1 MSSQRPLSF
10 RPYRRHRARKQSGR
24 PSPSPDVI
32 VVGGG
37 VIGLSIAWRASERGL
52 AVTVVEESPGRGAS
66 WAAAGM
72 LAPVTEVHPGEE
84 QVLDLGVASLR
95 LYPEFVARLEELTG
109 LSTGYREGGT
119 LMAAPTGDDY
129 AALED
134 LSLVQE
140 RLGLK
145 VERLKRK
152 EARAIEPALTP
163 GLRAAWFVEGDHH
176 VDNRALVEAVAEA
189 CKRSGVEIVADTVS
203 EVIVSGTRATGV
215 RLASGGVLDGGTL
228 VVAAGCWSGV
238 LPGIPDEFRP
248 PVRPVKGQLL
258 YLRGPADDQ
267 LLTHNVRGLHVYI
280 VPRSDGRVVVGATV
294 EERGFDMTVTA
305 GAVYEL
311 LRDAF
316 ELVPGLSELE
326 LVECVAGLRPGSP
339 DNAPM
344 IGETGLEGL
353 LVATGHYRNGIL
365 LTPLTAEAMADLL
378 VTGTAPESIAA
389 ASPLRFQGA
398 R

>member
-1 MSSQRPLSF
+1 MSGQRPLS
-10 RPYRRHRARKQSGR
+10 
-24 PSPSPDVI
+24 SPDVI

-52 AVTVVEESPGRGAS
+52 SVTVVEESPGRGAS

-84 QVLDLGVASLR
+84 HVLGLGVASLA

-109 LSTGYREGGT
+109 LNTGYREGGT
-119 LMAAPTGDDY
+119 LMAAATGDDY
-129 AALED
+129 AALQD
-134 LSLVQE
+134 VALVQE
-140 RLGLK
+140 HLGLE

-152 EARAIEPALTP
+152 DARALEPALTP
-163 GLRAAWFVEGDHH
+163 GLRAAWFVAGDHH
-176 VDNRALVEAVAEA
+176 IDNRALVEAVAEA
-189 CKRSGVEIVADTVS
+189 CKLSGVELVADTVS
-203 EVIVSGTRATGV
+203 EVVVTGDRATGV
-215 RLASGGVLDGGTL
+215 RLASGGVVDAGAV
-228 VVAAGCWSGV
+228 VVAAGSWSGA
-238 LPGIPDEFRP
+238 LPGIPDKYRP

-258 YLRGPADDQ
+258 YLSGPAGEP
-267 LLTHNVRGLHVYI
+267 LLTHNVRGLDVYI

-316 ELVPGLSELE
+316 ELVPGLAELE

-344 IGETGLEGL
+344 IGATGLDGL
-353 LVATGHYRNGIL
+353 FVATGHYRNGIL
-365 LTPLTAEAMADLL
+365 LTPLTAEAMAELL
-378 VTGTAPESIAA
+378 ITGRPPETIAP
-389 ASPLRFQGA
+389 ASPLRFREERG
-398 R
+398 

>member
-1 MSSQRPLSF
+1 MSS
-10 RPYRRHRARKQSGR
+10 R
-24 PSPSPDVI
+24 PSSSPDVI

-37 VIGLSIAWRASERGL
+37 VIGLSIAWKASERGL
-52 AVTVVEESPGRGAS
+52 SVTVVEESPGRGAS

-84 QVLDLGVASLR
+84 HVLGLGVASLA
-95 LYPEFVARLEELTG
+95 LYPDFVARLEELTG

-119 LMAAPTGDDY
+119 LMAAATGDDY
-129 AALED
+129 AALQD
-134 LSLVQE
+134 VALVQE
-140 RLGLK
+140 RLGLE

-152 EARAIEPALTP
+152 DARALEPALTP
-163 GLRAAWFVEGDHH
+163 GLRAAWFAAGDHH
-176 VDNRALVEAVAEA
+176 IDNRALVEAVTEA
-189 CKRSGVEIVADTVS
+189 CKRSSVELVADTVA
-203 EVIVSGTRATGV
+203 EVIVSRTKAMGV
-215 RLASGGVLDGGTL
+215 RLASGAVLDAGAL
-228 VVAAGCWSGV
+228 VVAAGAWSGA
-238 LPGIPDEFRP
+238 LPGIPDEYRP

-258 YLRGPADDQ
+258 YLRGAADEQ
-267 LLTHNVRGLHVYI
+267 LLTHNVRGLDVYL
-280 VPRSDGRVVVGATV
+280 VPRRDGRIVVGATV

-344 IGETGLEGL
+344 IGATGLDGL
-353 LVATGHYRNGIL
+353 FVATGHYRNGIL
-365 LTPLTAEAMADLL
+365 LTPLTAEAMAELL
-378 VTGTAPESIAA
+378 VSGTPPETIEP
-389 ASPLRFQGA
+389 ASPLRFREA
-398 R
+398 RA

>member
-1 MSSQRPLSF
+1 MSS
-10 RPYRRHRARKQSGR
+10 R
-24 PSPSPDVI
+24 PSSSPDVI

-37 VIGLSIAWRASERGL
+37 VIGLSIAWKASERGL
-52 AVTVVEESPGRGAS
+52 SVTVVGESPGRGAS

-84 QVLDLGVASLR
+84 HVLGLGVASLA
-95 LYPEFVARLEELTG
+95 LYPDFVARLEELTG

-119 LMAAPTGDDY
+119 LMAAATGDDY
-129 AALED
+129 AALQD
-134 LSLVQE
+134 VALVQE
-140 RLGLK
+140 RLGLE

-152 EARAIEPALTP
+152 DARALEPALTP
-163 GLRAAWFVEGDHH
+163 GLRAAWFAAGDHH
-176 VDNRALVEAVAEA
+176 IDNRALVEAVTEA
-189 CKRSGVEIVADTVS
+189 CKRSSVELVADTVA
-203 EVIVSGTRATGV
+203 EVIVSRTRAMGV
-215 RLASGGVLDGGTL
+215 RLASGAVLDAGAL
-228 VVAAGCWSGV
+228 VVAAGAWSGA
-238 LPGIPDEFRP
+238 LPGIPDEYRP

-258 YLRGPADDQ
+258 YLRGAADEQ
-267 LLTHNVRGLHVYI
+267 LLTHNVRGLDVYL
-280 VPRSDGRVVVGATV
+280 VPRRDGRIVVGATV

-344 IGETGLEGL
+344 IGATGLDGL
-353 LVATGHYRNGIL
+353 FVATGHYRNGIL
-365 LTPLTAEAMADLL
+365 LTPLTAEAMAELL
-378 VTGTAPESIAA
+378 VSGTPPETIEP
-389 ASPLRFQGA
+389 ASPLRFREA
-398 R
+398 RA

>member
-1 MSSQRPLSF
+1 MSS
-10 RPYRRHRARKQSGR
+10 R
-24 PSPSPDVI
+24 PSSSPDVI

-52 AVTVVEESPGRGAS
+52 SVTVVEESPGRGAS

-84 QVLDLGVASLR
+84 HVLGLGVASLA
-95 LYPEFVARLEELTG
+95 LYPDFVARLEELTG

-119 LMAAPTGDDY
+119 LMAAATGDDY
-129 AALED
+129 AALQD
-134 LSLVQE
+134 VALVQE
-140 RLGLK
+140 RLGLE

-152 EARAIEPALTP
+152 DARALEPALTP
-163 GLRAAWFVEGDHH
+163 GLRAAWFAAGDHH
-176 VDNRALVEAVAEA
+176 IDNRALVEAVTEA
-189 CKRSGVEIVADTVS
+189 CKRSGVELVADTVA
-203 EVIVSGTRATGV
+203 EVIVSRTRAMGV
-215 RLASGGVLDGGTL
+215 RLASGAVLDAGAV
-228 VVAAGCWSGV
+228 VVAAGAWSGA
-238 LPGIPDEFRP
+238 LPGIPDEYRP

-258 YLRGPADDQ
+258 YLRGAADEQ
-267 LLTHNVRGLHVYI
+267 LLTHNVRGLDVYI
-280 VPRSDGRVVVGATV
+280 VPRRDGRIVVGATV

-344 IGETGLEGL
+344 IGATGLDGL
-353 LVATGHYRNGIL
+353 FVATGHYRNGIL
-365 LTPLTAEAMADLL
+365 LTPLTAEAMAELL
-378 VTGTAPESIAA
+378 VSGTPPETIEP
-389 ASPLRFQGA
+389 ASPLRFREA
-398 R
+398 RA

>member
-1 MSSQRPLSF
+1 MSD
-10 RPYRRHRARKQSGR
+10 R
-24 PSPSPDVI
+24 PSSSPDVI

-84 QVLDLGVASLR
+84 HVLDLGVASLA

-109 LSTGYREGGT
+109 LGTGYREGGT
-119 LMAAPTGDDY
+119 LMAAATEDDY
-129 AALED
+129 SALED
-134 LSLVQE
+134 ISLVQE

-152 EARAIEPALTP
+152 DARDIEPALTP

-189 CKRSGVEIVADTVS
+189 CKRCGVDLVTDTVS
-203 EVIVSGTRATGV
+203 EVVVSGARATGV
-215 RLASGGVLDGGTL
+215 RLASGGLLEGGAV
-228 VVAAGCWSGV
+228 VVAAGCWSGA

-258 YLRGPADDQ
+258 YLRGPADEPV
-267 LLTHNVRGLHVYI
+267 LTHNVRGLDVYI
-280 VPRSDGRVVVGATV
+280 VPRSDGRIVVGATV

-326 LVECVAGLRPGSP
+326 LMECVAGLRPGSP

-344 IGETGLEGL
+344 IGATGLDGL
-353 LVATGHYRNGIL
+353 FVATGHYRNGIL
-365 LTPLTAEAMADLL
+365 LTPLTAEAMAELL
-378 VTGTAPESIAA
+378 ASGTAPDSVGA
-389 ASPLRFQGA
+389 ASPLRFREA

>member
-1 MSSQRPLSF
+1 MSS
-10 RPYRRHRARKQSGR
+10 R
-24 PSPSPDVI
+24 PSSSPDVI

-37 VIGLSIAWRASERGL
+37 VIGLSIAWKASERGL
-52 AVTVVEESPGRGAS
+52 SVTVVEESPGRGAS

-84 QVLDLGVASLR
+84 HVLGLGVASLA
-95 LYPEFVARLEELTG
+95 LYPDFVARLEELTG

-119 LMAAPTGDDY
+119 LMAAATGDDY
-129 AALED
+129 AALQD
-134 LSLVQE
+134 VALVQE
-140 RLGLK
+140 RLGLE

-152 EARAIEPALTP
+152 DARALEPALTP
-163 GLRAAWFVEGDHH
+163 GLRAAWFVAGDHH
-176 VDNRALVEAVAEA
+176 IDNRALVEAVTEA
-189 CKRSGVEIVADTVS
+189 CKRSGVELVADTVA
-203 EVIVSGTRATGV
+203 EVIVSRTRAMGV
-215 RLASGGVLDGGTL
+215 RLASGAVLDAGAL
-228 VVAAGCWSGV
+228 VVAAGAWSGA
-238 LPGIPDEFRP
+238 LPGIPDEYRP

-258 YLRGPADDQ
+258 YLRGAADEQ
-267 LLTHNVRGLHVYI
+267 LLTHNVRGLDVYL
-280 VPRSDGRVVVGATV
+280 VPRRDGRIVVGATV

-344 IGETGLEGL
+344 IGATGLDGL
-353 LVATGHYRNGIL
+353 FVATGHYRNGIL
-365 LTPLTAEAMADLL
+365 LTPLTAEAMAELL
-378 VTGTAPESIAA
+378 VSGTPPETIEP
-389 ASPLRFQGA
+389 ASPLRFREA
-398 R
+398 RA

>member
-1 MSSQRPLSF
+1 MSS
-10 RPYRRHRARKQSGR
+10 R
-24 PSPSPDVI
+24 PSSSPDVI

-52 AVTVVEESPGRGAS
+52 SVTVVEESPGRGAS

-84 QVLDLGVASLR
+84 HVLGLGVASLA
-95 LYPEFVARLEELTG
+95 LYPDFVARLEELTG

-119 LMAAPTGDDY
+119 LMAAATGDDY
-129 AALED
+129 AALQD
-134 LSLVQE
+134 VALVQE
-140 RLGLK
+140 RLGLE

-152 EARAIEPALTP
+152 DARAREPALTP
-163 GLRAAWFVEGDHH
+163 GLRAAWFAAGDHH
-176 VDNRALVEAVAEA
+176 IDNRALVEAVTEA
-189 CKRSGVEIVADTVS
+189 CKRSGVELVADTVA
-203 EVIVSGTRATGV
+203 EVIVSRTKAMGV
-215 RLASGGVLDGGTL
+215 RLASGAVLDAGAL
-228 VVAAGCWSGV
+228 VVAAGAWSGA
-238 LPGIPDEFRP
+238 LPGIPDEYRP

-258 YLRGPADDQ
+258 YLRGAADEQ
-267 LLTHNVRGLHVYI
+267 LLTHNVRGLDVYI
-280 VPRSDGRVVVGATV
+280 VPRRDGRIVVGATV

-344 IGETGLEGL
+344 IGATGLDGL
-353 LVATGHYRNGIL
+353 FVATGHYRNGIL
-365 LTPLTAEAMADLL
+365 LTPLTAEAMAELL
-378 VTGTAPESIAA
+378 VSGTPPETIEP
-389 ASPLRFQGA
+389 ASPLRFREA
-398 R
+398 RA

>member
-1 MSSQRPLSF
+1 MSS
-10 RPYRRHRARKQSGR
+10 R
-24 PSPSPDVI
+24 PSSSPDVI

-37 VIGLSIAWRASERGL
+37 VIGLSIAWKASERGL
-52 AVTVVEESPGRGAS
+52 SVTVVEESPGRGAS

-84 QVLDLGVASLR
+84 HVLGLGVASLA
-95 LYPEFVARLEELTG
+95 LYPDFVARLEELTG

-119 LMAAPTGDDY
+119 LMAAATGDDY
-129 AALED
+129 AALQD
-134 LSLVQE
+134 VALVQE
-140 RLGLK
+140 RLGLE

-152 EARAIEPALTP
+152 DARALEPALTP
-163 GLRAAWFVEGDHH
+163 GLRAAWFAAGDHH
-176 VDNRALVEAVAEA
+176 IDNRALVEAVTEA
-189 CKRSGVEIVADTVS
+189 CKRSSVELVADTVA
-203 EVIVSGTRATGV
+203 EVIVSRTRAMGV
-215 RLASGGVLDGGTL
+215 RLASGAVLDAGAL
-228 VVAAGCWSGV
+228 VVAAGAWSGA
-238 LPGIPDEFRP
+238 LPGIPDEYRP

-258 YLRGPADDQ
+258 YLRGAADEQ
-267 LLTHNVRGLHVYI
+267 LLTHNVRGLDVYI
-280 VPRSDGRVVVGATV
+280 VPRRDGRIVVGATV

-344 IGETGLEGL
+344 IGATGLDGL
-353 LVATGHYRNGIL
+353 FVATGHYRNGIL
-365 LTPLTAEAMADLL
+365 LTPLTAEAMAELL
-378 VTGTAPESIAA
+378 VSGTPPETIEP
-389 ASPLRFQGA
+389 ASPLRFREA
-398 R
+398 RA

>member
-1 MSSQRPLSF
+1 MSS
-10 RPYRRHRARKQSGR
+10 R
-24 PSPSPDVI
+24 PSSSPDVI

-37 VIGLSIAWRASERGL
+37 VIGLSIAWKASERGL
-52 AVTVVEESPGRGAS
+52 SVTVVEESPGRGAS

-84 QVLDLGVASLR
+84 HVLGLGVASLA
-95 LYPEFVARLEELTG
+95 LYPDFVARLEELTG

-119 LMAAPTGDDY
+119 LMAAATGDDY
-129 AALED
+129 AALQD
-134 LSLVQE
+134 VALVQE
-140 RLGLK
+140 RLGLE

-152 EARAIEPALTP
+152 DARALEPALTP
-163 GLRAAWFVEGDHH
+163 GLRAAWFAAGDHH
-176 VDNRALVEAVAEA
+176 IDNRALVEAVTEA
-189 CKRSGVEIVADTVS
+189 CKRSGVELVADTVA
-203 EVIVSGTRATGV
+203 EVIVSRTRAMGV
-215 RLASGGVLDGGTL
+215 RLASGAVLDAGAL
-228 VVAAGCWSGV
+228 VVAAGAWSGA
-238 LPGIPDEFRP
+238 LPGIPDEYRP

-258 YLRGPADDQ
+258 YLRGAADEQ
-267 LLTHNVRGLHVYI
+267 LLTHNVRGLDVYI
-280 VPRSDGRVVVGATV
+280 VPRRDGRIVVGATV

-344 IGETGLEGL
+344 IGATGLDGL
-353 LVATGHYRNGIL
+353 FVATGHYRNGIL
-365 LTPLTAEAMADLL
+365 LTPLTAEAMAELL
-378 VTGTAPESIAA
+378 VSGTPPETIEP
-389 ASPLRFQGA
+389 ASPLRFREA
-398 R
+398 RA

>member
-1 MSSQRPLSF
+1 MSS
-10 RPYRRHRARKQSGR
+10 R
-24 PSPSPDVI
+24 PSSSPDVI

-37 VIGLSIAWRASERGL
+37 VIGLSIAWKASERGL
-52 AVTVVEESPGRGAS
+52 SVTVVEESPGRGAS

-84 QVLDLGVASLR
+84 HVLGLGVASLA
-95 LYPEFVARLEELTG
+95 LYPDFVARLEELTG

-119 LMAAPTGDDY
+119 LMAAATGDDY
-129 AALED
+129 AALQD
-134 LSLVQE
+134 VALVQE
-140 RLGLK
+140 RLGLE

-152 EARAIEPALTP
+152 DARALEPALTP
-163 GLRAAWFVEGDHH
+163 GLRAAWFAAGDHH
-176 VDNRALVEAVAEA
+176 IDNRALVEAVTEA
-189 CKRSGVEIVADTVS
+189 CKRSGVELVADTVA
-203 EVIVSGTRATGV
+203 EVIVSRTRAMGV
-215 RLASGGVLDGGTL
+215 RLASGPVLDAGAV
-228 VVAAGCWSGV
+228 VVAAGAWSGA
-238 LPGIPDEFRP
+238 LPGIPDEYRP

-258 YLRGPADDQ
+258 YLRGAADEQ
-267 LLTHNVRGLHVYI
+267 LLTHNVRGLDVYL
-280 VPRSDGRVVVGATV
+280 VPRRDGRIVVGATV

-344 IGETGLEGL
+344 IGATGLDGL
-353 LVATGHYRNGIL
+353 FVATGHYRNGIL
-365 LTPLTAEAMADLL
+365 LTPLTAEAMAELL
-378 VTGTAPESIAA
+378 VSGTPPETIEP
-389 ASPLRFQGA
+389 ASPLRFREA
-398 R
+398 RA

>member
-1 MSSQRPLSF
+1 MSS
-10 RPYRRHRARKQSGR
+10 R
-24 PSPSPDVI
+24 PSSSPDVI

-37 VIGLSIAWRASERGL
+37 VIGLSIAWKASERGL
-52 AVTVVEESPGRGAS
+52 SVTVVEESPGRGAS

-84 QVLDLGVASLR
+84 HVLGLGVASLA
-95 LYPEFVARLEELTG
+95 LYPDFVARLEELTG

-119 LMAAPTGDDY
+119 LMAAATGDDY
-129 AALED
+129 AALQD
-134 LSLVQE
+134 VALVQE
-140 RLGLK
+140 RLGLE

-152 EARAIEPALTP
+152 DARALEPALTP
-163 GLRAAWFVEGDHH
+163 GLRAAWFAAGDHH
-176 VDNRALVEAVAEA
+176 IDNRALVEAVTEA
-189 CKRSGVEIVADTVS
+189 CKRSSVELVADTVA
-203 EVIVSGTRATGV
+203 EVIVSRTRVMGV
-215 RLASGGVLDGGTL
+215 RLSSGAVLDAGAL
-228 VVAAGCWSGV
+228 VVAAGAWSGA
-238 LPGIPDEFRP
+238 LPGIPDEYRP

-258 YLRGPADDQ
+258 YLRGAADEQ
-267 LLTHNVRGLHVYI
+267 LLTHNVRGLDVYL
-280 VPRSDGRVVVGATV
+280 VPRRDGRIVVGATV

-344 IGETGLEGL
+344 IGATGLDGL
-353 LVATGHYRNGIL
+353 FVATGHYRNGIL
-365 LTPLTAEAMADLL
+365 LTPLTAEAMAELL
-378 VTGTAPESIAA
+378 VSGTPPETIEP
-389 ASPLRFQGA
+389 ASPLRFREA
-398 R
+398 RA

>member
-1 MSSQRPLSF
+1 MT
-10 RPYRRHRARKQSGR
+10 HR
-24 PSPSPDVI
+24 PSSSPDVI

-37 VIGLSIAWRASERGL
+37 VIGLSIAWKASERGL
-52 AVTVVEESPGRGAS
+52 AVTIVEESPGRGAS

-84 QVLDLGVASLR
+84 HVLDLGVASLA

-109 LSTGYREGGT
+109 LGTGYREGGT
-119 LMAAPTGDDY
+119 LMVAATEDHYSALDDI
-129 AALED
+129 
-134 LSLVQE
+134 SQVQG

-152 EARAIEPALTP
+152 DARAVEPALTP
-163 GLRAAWFVEGDHH
+163 GLRAAWFVAGDNHI
-176 VDNRALVEAVAEA
+176 DNRALVEALAEA
-189 CKRSGVEIVADTVS
+189 CKRCGAELVVDTVS
-203 EVIVSGTRATGV
+203 EVVVAGERATGV
-215 RLASGGVLDGGTL
+215 RLASGGLLEGGAV
-228 VVAAGCWSGV
+228 VVAAGCWSGA

-258 YLRGPADDQ
+258 YLRGRSEDPV
-267 LLTHNVRGLHVYI
+267 LTHNVRGFDVYI

-305 GAVYEL
+305 EAVYEL

-316 ELVPGLSELE
+316 ELVPGLAELE
-326 LVECVAGLRPGSP
+326 LMECVAGLRPGSP

-344 IGETGLEGL
+344 IGATGLDGL
-353 LVATGHYRNGIL
+353 FVATGHYRNGIL
-365 LTPLTAEAMADLL
+365 LTPLTAEAMAELL
-378 VTGTAPESIAA
+378 ATGAAPAGVGA
-389 ASPLRFQGA
+389 ASPMRFREA
-398 R
+398 RG

>member
-1 MSSQRPLSF
+1 MSS
-10 RPYRRHRARKQSGR
+10 R
-24 PSPSPDVI
+24 PSSSPDVI

-37 VIGLSIAWRASERGL
+37 VIGLSIAWKASERGL
-52 AVTVVEESPGRGAS
+52 SVTVVEESPGRGAS

-84 QVLDLGVASLR
+84 HVLGLGVASLA
-95 LYPEFVARLEELTG
+95 LYPDFVARLEELTG

-119 LMAAPTGDDY
+119 LMAAATGDDY
-129 AALED
+129 AALQD
-134 LSLVQE
+134 VALVQE
-140 RLGLK
+140 RLGLE

-152 EARAIEPALTP
+152 DARALEPALTP
-163 GLRAAWFVEGDHH
+163 GLRAAWFAAGDHH
-176 VDNRALVEAVAEA
+176 IDNRALVEAVTEA
-189 CKRSGVEIVADTVS
+189 CKRSGVELVADTVA
-203 EVIVSGTRATGV
+203 EVIVSRTKAMGV
-215 RLASGGVLDGGTL
+215 RLASGAVLDAGAL
-228 VVAAGCWSGV
+228 VVAAGAWSGA
-238 LPGIPDEFRP
+238 LPGIPDEYRP

-258 YLRGPADDQ
+258 YLRGAADEQ
-267 LLTHNVRGLHVYI
+267 LLTHNVRGLDVYL
-280 VPRSDGRVVVGATV
+280 VPRRDGRIVVGATV

-344 IGETGLEGL
+344 IGATGLDGL
-353 LVATGHYRNGIL
+353 FVATGHYRNGIL
-365 LTPLTAEAMADLL
+365 LTPLTAEAMAELL
-378 VTGTAPESIAA
+378 VSGTPPETIEP
-389 ASPLRFQGA
+389 ASPLRFREA
-398 R
+398 RA

>member
-1 MSSQRPLSF
+1 MSS
-10 RPYRRHRARKQSGR
+10 R
-24 PSPSPDVI
+24 PSSSPDVI

-37 VIGLSIAWRASERGL
+37 VIGLSIAWKASERGL
-52 AVTVVEESPGRGAS
+52 SVTVVEESPGRGAS

-84 QVLDLGVASLR
+84 HVLGLGVASLA
-95 LYPEFVARLEELTG
+95 LYPDFVARLEELTG

-119 LMAAPTGDDY
+119 LMAAATGDDY
-129 AALED
+129 AALQD
-134 LSLVQE
+134 VALVQE
-140 RLGLK
+140 RLGLE

-152 EARAIEPALTP
+152 DARALEPALTP
-163 GLRAAWFVEGDHH
+163 GLRAAWFVAGDHH
-176 VDNRALVEAVAEA
+176 IDNRALVEAVTEA
-189 CKRSGVEIVADTVS
+189 CKRSGVELVADTVA
-203 EVIVSGTRATGV
+203 EVIVSRTRAMGV
-215 RLASGGVLDGGTL
+215 RLASGAVLDAGAV
-228 VVAAGCWSGV
+228 VVAAGAWSGA
-238 LPGIPDEFRP
+238 LPGIPDEYRP

-258 YLRGPADDQ
+258 YLRGAADEQ
-267 LLTHNVRGLHVYI
+267 LLTHNVRGLDVYL
-280 VPRSDGRVVVGATV
+280 VPRRDGRIVVGATV

-344 IGETGLEGL
+344 IGATGLDGL
-353 LVATGHYRNGIL
+353 FVATGHYRNGIL
-365 LTPLTAEAMADLL
+365 LTPLTAEAMAELL
-378 VTGTAPESIAA
+378 VSGTPPETIEP
-389 ASPLRFQGA
+389 ASPLRFREA
-398 R
+398 RA